1 MVPFKF
7 GGLRVRHDSTFEVDI
22 VSFLNYNS
30 KCGKSLFCLVQLFEL
45 CYCYHFN
52 INTFISDGL
61 RVLPRVSISLGLSET
76 RAAV

>member
-30 KCGKSLFCLVQLFEL
+30 KNVENQIYFVLSNCLNYV
-45 CYCYHFN
+45 
-52 INTFISDGL
+52 IVII
-61 RVLPRVSISLGLSET
+61 SISIPLFLMG
-76 RAAV
+76 